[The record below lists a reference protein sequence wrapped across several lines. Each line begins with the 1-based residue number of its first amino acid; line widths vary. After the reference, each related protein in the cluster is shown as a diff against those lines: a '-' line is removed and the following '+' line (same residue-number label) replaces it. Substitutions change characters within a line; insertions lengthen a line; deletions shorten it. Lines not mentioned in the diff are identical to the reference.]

1 MEKEQVETTTKIRV
15 IVNELNQKE
24 LRLIAKQFEIVSA
37 DVENFCIYHKEK
49 AKSLRTI
56 LKTRFLSISLMSIHR
71 IRYKSLKKYRSSFW
85 DRILTNKETFT
96 KALSNVRKMDSLFSI
111 GIFLL
116 RIKDSKSFKRCI

>member
-49 AKSLRTI
+49 SK
-56 LKTRFLSISLMSIHR
+56 
-71 IRYKSLKKYRSSFW
+71 
-85 DRILTNKETFT
+85 
-96 KALSNVRKMDSLFSI
+96 V
-111 GIFLL
+111 
-116 RIKDSKSFKRCI
+116 IKDDFKNKVSFNFSYVNSQNQI